1 MDQGAMMTRTG
12 HAGKKNNN
20 KILTVKIPRG
30 TGRKRQDVADRLR
43 LI

>member
-1 MDQGAMMTRTG
+1 MDQGAMTTRTG
-12 HAGKKNNN
+12 HAGKKKN